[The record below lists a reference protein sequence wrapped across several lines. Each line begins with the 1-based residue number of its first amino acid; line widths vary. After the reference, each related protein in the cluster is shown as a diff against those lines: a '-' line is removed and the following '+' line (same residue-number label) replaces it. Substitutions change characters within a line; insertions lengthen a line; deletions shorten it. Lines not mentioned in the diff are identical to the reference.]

1 MEQVMAYGRDHL
13 PMLGWGLGVAVF
25 QAVVVGC
32 IAGRHTF
39 LDWVIFSVV
48 TTLGLQLVF
57 PEVPDREKDPQEHH
71 DDGSCCVVP
80 TSLGFTWMHGAIIL
94 ALGCLLN
101 ITGVIGW
108 IIGFTNWIVTPWMQR
123 GFQFVVDSFTNSSV
137 LAFLVGTFHAARN
150 LVATGCGR
158 FGEVVAYVSNIMG
171 ADVAEVTGATEIPE
185 SSEGNVS
192 SDQVHW
198 EVFDRV
204 IHEMHLD
211 HRN

>member
-1 MEQVMAYGRDHL
+1 MEQFVAYGTDNL

-48 TTLGLQLVF
+48 TTLGLRLVF
-57 PEVPDREKDPQEHH
+57 PEVPHLEKDTKEHH

-108 IIGFTNWIVTPWMQR
+108 IVGFTNWIVTPWMQC
-123 GFQFVVDSFTNSSV
+123 GFKFVVDSFTNSSI
-137 LAFLVGTFHAARN
+137 LAFFVGTFHAARN
-150 LVATGCGR
+150 LVATGYDR
-158 FGEVVAYVSNIMG
+158 FGDVVAYVSNI
-171 ADVAEVTGATEIPE
+171 TGDET
-185 SSEGNVS
+185 SSN
-192 SDQVHW
+192 
-198 EVFDRV
+198 
-204 IHEMHLD
+204 
-211 HRN
+211 N